1 MKLIFLFL
9 LLIYTSIS
17 GQAYSFD
24 TLTTESG
31 LKYFWLEKGTG
42 LKAESGKYVEVHYT
56 LKLTNGT
63 ILETSKDGDPFDFI
77 PGKGMVIKGWDE
89 GIPLFNQGDKG
100 ILIIPPELGY
110 GTKGAGDLIPPNTTL
125 VFEIEIMSVSDPK
138 LSLVELLLP
147 LCSEGKTEEAIKKY
161 KEIKENQ
168 FELYNFRASQ
178 LIFVAYKLMR
188 LEKYSDAIK
197 ILEFNATEY
206 PDSYAV
212 YDALGDAY
220 SRAGIKEE
228 AIKNYKKSL
237 ELNRNNKNAI
247 ESIKKLEG
255 KEK

>member
-1 MKLIFLFL
+1 MKQIYLILLVLF
-9 LLIYTSIS
+9 TAIS
-17 GQAYSFD
+17 AQALSFD

-31 LKYFWLEKGTG
+31 LRYFLLEKGAG
-42 LKAESGKYVEVHYT
+42 PKAETGKYVEVHYT

-63 ILETSKDGDPFDFI
+63 TLESSRDGDPFDFI

-89 GIPLFNQGDKG
+89 GIPLFYQGDKG
-100 ILIIPPELGY
+100 VLIIPSELGY
-110 GTKGAGDLIPPNTTL
+110 GSKGAGDLIPPNTTL
-125 VFEIEIMSVSDPK
+125 VFEIEIMSVTEPK

-147 LCSEGKTEEAIKKY
+147 ICSEGKTDEAIAKY
-161 KEIKENQ
+161 KDIKENE
-168 FELYNFRASQ
+168 FELYNFRESQ
-178 LIFVAYKLMR
+178 LNFVGYKLMR

-206 PDSYAV
+206 PNSYAV

-220 SRAGIKEE
+220 NRAGIKED

-237 ELNRNNKNAI
+237 ELNRKNKNAI

-255 KEK
+255 KE

>member
-9 LLIYTSIS
+9 LVLFTAIS
-17 GQAYSFD
+17 GQACSFD

-31 LKYFWLEKGTG
+31 LRYLLLEKGAG
-42 LKAESGKYVEVHYT
+42 PKAESGKYVEVHYT
-56 LKLTNGT
+56 LKLINGNT
-63 ILETSKDGDPFDFI
+63 LETSRDGEPFDFI

-100 ILIIPPELGY
+100 VLIIPSELGY

-125 VFEIEIMSVSDPK
+125 VFEIEIMSVTEPK

-147 LCSEGKTEEAIKKY
+147 LCSEGKTDEAITKY
-161 KEIKENQ
+161 KEIKEAQ
-168 FELYNFRASQ
+168 YELYNFRSSQ
-178 LIFVAYKLMR
+178 LNFVGYKLMR
-188 LEKYSDAIK
+188 LEKYADAIK
-197 ILEFNATEY
+197 ILEFNTTEY
-206 PDSYAV
+206 PDSYSV

-220 SRAGIKEE
+220 NRAGIKED

-237 ELNRNNKNAI
+237 ELNRKNKNAI

-255 KEK
+255 KE